1 MTKKRIK
8 QLADYFY
15 SSNDSNVIPLRLA
28 AIRGM
33 YTVFYLSKRAFID
46 LLTILNKSENL
57 TNDLTEYVSEY
68 KE

>member
-33 YTVFYLSKRAFID
+33 YAGFDLSKRAFID

-57 TNDLTEYVSEY
+57 TNDLTEYISEY